1 MPELTQ
7 EEYDE
12 LIKFQRIVKF
22 QLQEILDTLRGR
34 ILPNNIHNNAIGT
47 RHMMPGSITDEEI
60 EDAAIIASKIANDA
74 VTAIKIATSA
84 IDATKFADT
93 IKPIEVVD
101 TLPEAGT
108 QGRTVFLTTDNK
120 IYRDTGIAWTVA
132 VVGTDITAN
141 TIEAGQIKAGAIG
154 TDQLAALAVTAA
166 KIAANTITASQ
177 IYAGTIGADQLAVN
191 AVTADKIKASA
202 VTTVKL
208 DALAITGAKIA
219 AGTITANKYNELRN
233 TYVFNGD
240 DSLDNS
246 FPFELDFEIV
256 SEMTAINKVLL
267 SFRIS
272 QFRAYS
278 KAGAATGTPSGGGAT
293 SGATGSASGGGSTSG
308 SSGAF
313 DQVYQLTCGPINTVI
328 DTDGSGYS
336 LLGSTIGAA
345 LAAHTHSTPNHTHPN
360 HTHTTPNHTHPN
372 HTHTAVYGIFEDS
385 QTPTIHYYIDNGAG
399 YGAAS
404 GAFTTDQLDIDITGL
419 ISGTGFKRVKFV
431 SDVRCRVRAWVLCK
445 IDLSA

>member
-1 MPELTQ
+1 MPQLTQ
-7 EEYDE
+7 VEYDE
-12 LIKFQRIVKF
+12 LIKLLGDQRIIKF
-22 QLQEILDTLRGR
+22 QLQEINDTLRGR

-120 IYRDTGIAWTVA
+120 IYRDTGTAWTVA

-166 KIAANTITASQ
+166 KIAANTITANE
-177 IYAGTIGADQLAVN
+177 IYAGAIGADQLAVN
-191 AVTADKIKASA
+191 AVTADKIAASA
-202 VTTVKL
+202 ITTTKI

-219 AGTITANKYNELRN
+219 AGTITANKYYELRN

-240 DSLDNS
+240 DSLDAT

-256 SEMTAINKVLL
+256 SEMTAINSVKL

-278 KAGAATGTPSGGGAT
+278 TAAASGGGAT
-293 SGATGSASGGGSTSG
+293 SGSGGGQTSNAASAAQNVSAMAYQGTNVTNVGTENATGILNNKTSFIG
-308 SSGAF
+308 S
-313 DQVYQLTCGPINTVI
+313 YNTHI
-328 DTDGSGYS
+328 
-336 LLGSTIGAA
+336 
-345 LAAHTHSTPNHTHPN
+345 HTVANHYHSTPNHTHGI
-360 HTHTTPNHTHPN
+360 T
-372 HTHTAVYGIFEDS
+372 YGIFEDS
-385 QTPTIHYYIDNGAG
+385 QTPTIHYHLDNGSG
-399 YGAAS
+399 WGAAS
-404 GAFTTDQLDIDITGL
+404 GNYTTDQLDIAITGS
-419 ISGTGFKRVKFV
+419 ITGAGFKRIAFH
-431 SDVRCRVRAWVLCK
+431 SDVRCRIRAWVLVK